1 MKSKPSKSQ
10 EFVFSVVEIIP
21 GGRYRGRVARLD
33 GRPVRV
39 GKHRRAAFET
49 EDCPDDKL
57 AISRAKAV
65 IDKGEVR

>member
-1 MKSKPSKSQ
+1 MKSKPSKLQ

-21 GGRYRGRVARLD
+21 GRRYRGRVARLD

-57 AISRAKAV
+57 AISYAKAA